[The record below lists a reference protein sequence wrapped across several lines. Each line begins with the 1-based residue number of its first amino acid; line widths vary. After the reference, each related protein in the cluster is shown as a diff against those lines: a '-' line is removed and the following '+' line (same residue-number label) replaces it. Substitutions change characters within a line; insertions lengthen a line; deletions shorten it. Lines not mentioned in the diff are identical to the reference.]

1 MKRNIAKLN
10 HHRLLGFAFLLQAV
24 TALFGSAVLLDAL
37 FVEGD
42 IAATM
47 MNIAANPLQLRAGVL
62 VETITAMGIIFLGV
76 MMYQTF
82 KELNPKLA
90 TVALGLY
97 IFEGGLLAVS
107 RSFGFSL
114 LHLSQEAVTT
124 GFPEHLQ
131 SMGNLAMANLNSIY
145 ALHMLPFCVGAIL
158 FYLLLDRSRI
168 LPRWVSLWG
177 VISVGFTLILTVVAL
192 MGVEVPFFLYLP
204 YAPFEFLVG
213 IWLLVQR
220 KKLTPA

>member
-1 MKRNIAKLN
+1 MKKNLVKSN
-10 HHRLLGFAFLLQAV
+10 YHRLLGFAFLLQAV

-37 FVEGD
+37 FVDGD
-42 IAATM
+42 IVATM
-47 MNIAANPLQLRAGVL
+47 TNIAANPVQLRAGVL

-82 KELNPKLA
+82 KELSPKVA
-90 TVALGLY
+90 AIALGLY
-97 IFEGGLLAVS
+97 IFEGGLLAIS

-114 LHLSQEAVTT
+114 LHISQEAAMT

-131 SMGNLAMANLNSIY
+131 SMASLALANLNNIY
-145 ALHMLPFCVGAIL
+145 ALHMLPFCIGAIL

-177 VISVGFTLILTVVAL
+177 VISVGFTLILTVVSL

-204 YAPFEFLVG
+204 YAPFEFVVG

-220 KKLTPA
+220 KKS